1 MEIYTMSLE
10 LKNQY
15 CQHDNI
21 TQGNLQIE
29 HNTYQWHLTMAFY
42 KEWEQIKKI
51 FFAEKQKT
59 PNSQS
64 NLKKEK
70 TELEES
76 GSLSLDSTTKL
87 QSSKQYGTGTK
98 TEIID
103 QWNRIENS
111 KIDPTHLSSVNVWQR
126 RQEYTVEKRQL
137 LQ

>member
-1 MEIYTMSLE
+1 MSLE

-42 KEWEQIKKI
+42 KEWEQILKN

-98 TEIID
+98 KNRHID
-103 QWNRIENS
+103 QRNRIESPETNPS
-111 KIDPTHLSSVNVWQR
+111 I
-126 RQEYTVEKRQL
+126 YGQL
-137 LQ
+137 IYDKGDKTIQ